1 MGIVLGLA
9 LLGVVVAVYFA
20 DACSGVDWEFLQTK
34 HYWSAENWY
43 YGGYAGQY
51 FETPRGYR
59 AVISEGVCNY
69 TNIAA
74 LAETV
79 PAAQA
84 RHPVQGFPG
93 TERLATPFLLSILF
107 HLPGETADVWRA
119 FWQANVLLWILSVIL
134 AYRVAALYFA
144 DDFSPW
150 FAAILVGLYPALTL
164 TFNGIKQQSL
174 GTVYLLLG
182 IYLFEGRL
190 RKKGPLFAAAALTAL
205 LFLGQFADGGWCF
218 LAVFLFVRALWLPGR
233 ERGTT
238 LLGLCA
244 AVLLSVGW
252 FAWLGHAYHLPSAF
266 RSLGFSPLGMARES
280 AQWLLAWCAGRDVSE
295 LKFLNFP
302 GFVFFTSFWP
312 LICRSFLLVHG
323 PLVAIAI
330 AGLFLDPRSRMFALL
345 AVPLLLVG
353 EIGFVACGW
362 VFSYGYVAFPA
373 GLMVILAAS
382 AVLGSLAER
391 RSVWPRLTALALAGC
406 ACWCLLDLKKQAGI
420 YFGGDP
426 AAYTRHVE
434 VRFGDD
440 DGRALY

>member
-9 LLGVVVAVYFA
+9 LLGVVLAVYFA
-20 DACSGVDWEFLQTK
+20 DARSGVDWEFLQTK
-34 HYWSAENWY
+34 HYWSAEDWY

-51 FETPRGYR
+51 FETPHGYR

-69 TNIAA
+69 TNIPA
-74 LAETV
+74 LEETA

-107 HLPGETADVWRA
+107 HLPGETADIWRA

-134 AYRVAALYFA
+134 AYRVAALYFT
-144 DDFSPW
+144 DDCSPW
-150 FAAILVGLYPALTL
+150 FAAILVALYPALTL
-164 TFNGIKQQSL
+164 TFNAIKQQSL

-190 RKKGPLFAAAALTAL
+190 RPRGPLASAAALTAL

-218 LAVFLFVRALWLPGR
+218 LAAFLFLRALWLPGR
-233 ERGTT
+233 ERWTT
-238 LLGLCA
+238 LLGLGA
-244 AVLLSVGW
+244 ALLLSMGGS
-252 FAWLGHAYHLPSAF
+252 AWLGRAYHLPSAL
-266 RSLGFSPLGMARES
+266 RSLGFNPLGMGRES
-280 AQWLLAWCAGRDVSE
+280 AQWLSAWFAGRDVSG
-295 LKFLNFP
+295 LRFLNFP
-302 GFVFFTSFWP
+302 GHVFFASVWP

-330 AGLFLDPRSRMFALL
+330 AGLFLDPRSRMFAVLT
-345 AVPLLLVG
+345 VPMLLVG
-353 EIGFVACGW
+353 EIGIIASGW
-362 VFSYGYVAFPA
+362 VFNYGYLSFPA
-373 GLMVILAAS
+373 GIMVILAAS

-391 RSVWPRLTALALAGC
+391 RSAWPRLTAMALAGC

-426 AAYTRHVE
+426 AAYTRRIE

-440 DGRALY
+440 DGRATY